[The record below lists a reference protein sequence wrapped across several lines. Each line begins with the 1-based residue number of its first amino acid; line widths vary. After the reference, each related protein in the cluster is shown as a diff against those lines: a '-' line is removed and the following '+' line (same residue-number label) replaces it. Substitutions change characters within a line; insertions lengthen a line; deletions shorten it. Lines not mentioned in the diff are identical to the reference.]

1 MRKFKRFVAALS
13 LCAMAMSLIAC
24 GDSDEKETT
33 TEEVTTEATTEEVT
47 TEATTEETSEETS
60 EDAATDGDAS
70 SIEVDDNGMATL
82 LGVSFKVPEGY
93 EYSEDDSAEGSA
105 TFVNYSKAGAL
116 VIGVDNQNTVLDES
130 TVIDTF
136 DAQIKIPYGENVTY
150 SSVTYNGH
158 AATEWVLDNEEGGYV
173 GRSLVIADGST
184 LIYIEFVSYE
194 GDLSPYDE
202 MVNSLEY

>member
-24 GDSDEKETT
+24 GDKEEKETT

-47 TEATTEETSEETS
+47 TEATTEE
-60 EDAATDGDAS
+60 ATDDDATEEDTS
-70 SIEVDDNGMATL
+70 SIEMDDNGMATL

-105 TFVNYSKAGAL
+105 TFVNYTKAGAL
-116 VIGVDNQNTVLDES
+116 VIGVDNKNTAFDES
-130 TVIDTF
+130 NVVETF
-136 DAQIKIPYGENVTY
+136 DAQIKVPYGENVTY
-150 SSVTYNGH
+150 SSATYNGH
-158 AATEWVLDNEEGGYV
+158 KATEWVLDNEEGGYV
-173 GRSLVIADGST
+173 GRSLVICDGSM

-202 MVNSLEY
+202 AVNSLEY